1 MNRRQLLRR
10 LLQGAVHNVAFNDLV
25 NLAEG
30 FGFQLVRV
38 SGSHHIF
45 VHPDI
50 PELVNLQSVRGD
62 AKPYQ
67 IRQLLRLVERYN
79 IALEEGE

>member
-1 MNRRQLLRR
+1 MNRRQLLKR
-10 LLQGAVHNVAFNDLV
+10 LARGAVQNVAFADMVGLV
-25 NLAEG
+25 EG
-30 FGFQLVRV
+30 LGFRQQRV

-45 VHPDI
+45 VHPEV
-50 PELVNLQSVRGD
+50 PELVNLQNVSGE

-79 IALEEGE
+79 LDIGD